1 MYCKTPSLPISLP
14 VCVLTAELR
23 TRLHT
28 LVIACLASPDGLP
41 VYRVLVDVQRLD
53 SWLAHSVSLD
63 AVWTVVGPA
72 VGTGSAPSWT
82 CASHVS
88 EPVNAGYEP
97 LVIGAQ
103 QALARGP
110 AEIARTI
117 EVAQRGPTEDRKGGR
132 WRKRG

>member
-41 VYRVLVDVQRLD
+41 VYRVFVDVQRLD
-53 SWLAHSVSLD
+53 SWLAHSVSLH

-72 VGTGSAPSWT
+72 VGTGTAPSWT

-88 EPVNAGYEP
+88 EPVTAGYEP

-103 QALARGP
+103 QGLARVAPGIRRTTP
-110 AEIARTI
+110 AE
-117 EVAQRGPTEDRKGGR
+117 QRGEIDVLACQQDERR
-132 WRKRG
+132 